1 MQLLS
6 VIIEYFTHDEIKE
19 YYANLNPIIE
29 SYLKSDQPSL
39 KKISIVTVNK
49 LSLTPKAVSVL
60 SKYNQLI
67 PLVLNAL
74 DLNDE
79 DLIHKVFE
87 TFNEFIDYKK
97 VIKPHLEMI
106 MEAALNIVKNPEHER
121 NLREVTLF
129 FLELIAEKYSRILI
143 KKHGSAFLAQV
154 FEAGFLVASEDP
166 ENW

>member
-1 MQLLS
+1 M
-6 VIIEYFTHDEIKE
+6 
-19 YYANLNPIIE
+19 
-29 SYLKSDQPSL
+29 
-39 KKISIVTVNK
+39 
-49 LSLTPKAVSVL
+49 SVL
-60 SKYNQLI
+60 SKYNNLI

-97 VIKPHLEMI
+97 VIKPHLELI
-106 MEAALNIVKNPEHER
+106 MTAALNIVKNPEHER